1 MHRLPLLF
9 LRCLRRL
16 SPSLDPQY
24 PVRSA
29 ARRSFAIA
37 NTLAS
42 SPVGLCPA
50 RFNFLHFLRND
61 RLFGVKGPPAPPPR
75 PRPHC
80 LQDELTNG
88 EQNRRESRASER
100 LRRRAGRAARGDGTE
115 ERERTKGEA
124 RTTGR
129 PTGRSHDGQYRQSQ
143 QHGSSGERQ
152 AESTSDASAIA
163 TKRPLPYLSTTPR
176 LRRI

>member
-29 ARRSFAIA
+29 ARRSFAIQYPR
-37 NTLAS
+37 LFSCWPLS
-42 SPVGLCPA
+42 SSVY
-50 RFNFLHFLRND
+50 FLRND